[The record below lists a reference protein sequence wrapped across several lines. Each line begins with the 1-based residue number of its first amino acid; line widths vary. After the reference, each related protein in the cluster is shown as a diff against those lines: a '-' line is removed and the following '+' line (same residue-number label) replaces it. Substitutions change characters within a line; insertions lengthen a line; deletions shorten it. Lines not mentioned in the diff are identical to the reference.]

1 MFLTYFW
8 NMKKIE
14 LRHLVIQS
22 EKQIGI
28 LFYPDKLI
36 QALIKTL
43 PNIKWSKEFNMVYIK
58 NNKENLN
65 NIFNTFKGVAWV
77 NCNKFFTNRP
87 ANKENDIINLD
98 VYRKL
103 PTKENFRKC
112 PEDFLKKLEIK
123 RYAPSTARAYIS
135 MFEKFINHYQKS
147 KLIELGEL
155 EIRNYIYKLTKEG
168 KSNSYLNQM
177 VNSIK
182 FYYEIVLN
190 MPNRFYEIER
200 PIKGHKLPKVI
211 SKKEVKLVIKNTNNL
226 KHKCI
231 VSILYSAGLR
241 RSELLNLK
249 INDIDSTRMVI
260 KIRQAKGNKERYT
273 LLSKNVLQELRLY
286 FVKWKPKIYLFESNN
301 GGKYSASSVLN
312 IVKNAAKK
320 ARLNKT
326 VTPHML
332 RHSFATHLL
341 EAGTDIRYI
350 KNLLGHNNINT
361 TEIYT
366 HVATNIIN
374 TIKNPL
380 D

>member
-1 MFLTYFW
+1 
-8 NMKKIE
+8 MKKIE

-211 SKKEVKLVIKNTNNL
+211 SKKEVKLVIANTNNI

-231 VSILYSAGLR
+231 VSVLYSAGLR

-249 INDIDSTRMVI
+249 INDIDSARMVI

-273 LLSKNVLQELRLY
+273 LLSENVLKELRLY
-286 FVKWKPKIYLFESNN
+286 FVKWKPKVYLFESNN